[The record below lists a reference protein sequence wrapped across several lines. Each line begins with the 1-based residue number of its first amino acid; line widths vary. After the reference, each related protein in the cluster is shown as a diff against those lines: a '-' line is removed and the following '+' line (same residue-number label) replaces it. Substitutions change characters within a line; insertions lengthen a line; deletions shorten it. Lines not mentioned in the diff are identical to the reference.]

1 MLDQEIK
8 EKTGKLG
15 DLEKIQLIEWLMD
28 DLDRPDPEIEKQWIE
43 ESEKRYLAFKKGLVK
58 KIPFEEISTRF

>member
-1 MLDQEIK
+1 MLDQETK
-8 EKTGKLG
+8 EKIGKLG

-58 KIPFEEISTRF
+58 KIPLEEISTRF